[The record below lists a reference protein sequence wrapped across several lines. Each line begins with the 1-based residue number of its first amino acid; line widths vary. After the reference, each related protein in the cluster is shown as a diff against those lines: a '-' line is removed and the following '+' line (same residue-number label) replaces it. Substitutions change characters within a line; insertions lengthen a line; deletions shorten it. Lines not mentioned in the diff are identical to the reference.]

1 MTEQELMDAGREA
14 IAQGDTATAARIRE
28 QLLAMQSG
36 SSAAASTP
44 SAPRGGFMQTIRD
57 NLLGDNDDTTMNTGE
72 KIGQFMENMGESMTF
87 GLVGDEARAGFQ
99 SLRRGTSYGDELA
112 RNRQQE
118 ELFAAEHPVAD
129 VVADV
134 SGGLTGAV
142 FGGTALG
149 AAGLGARAATWGA
162 NALRNATAGAA
173 GGATFGFMEGEGGAA
188 ARAGDALAGGIVGGV
203 AGAALPEVIRG
214 AVAVARRAGITSRTP
229 VQQIARLLNV
239 NEDVARQVSLA
250 IDDQALQE
258 ADAVAARLGNDFMLA
273 DTPGL
278 APVLDAAANAS
289 PLAAQTTSR
298 ALVGRANQAGQEATA
313 AMDQALGAP
322 VGVADRIAGIRQN
335 NSGVRGQQYDQAYAN
350 PIDYS
355 RSAGQTL
362 LNRLQRVPQD
372 VRAAAR
378 RLMDIEGQSSRQR
391 MISINPDGS
400 YSVKR
405 LPDTREI
412 DYMTRSMGDAAEAT
426 RGTGALRGMSSEGRA
441 VSRLQGEIRTLL
453 KRLNPDYAQAVGTA
467 RRDIRDVAAIE
478 AGERALTAN
487 VTRSEFG
494 QVLQGMTGRERKMV
508 MAGARD
514 FLDDTLARVR
524 PTMLSPDT
532 DVREAQKIVQLLGS
546 REVVDKLRMLL
557 PADEADQL
565 ISTMNRSATMMQL
578 LAETAANSKTAF
590 RTALQQA
597 MREAMEPGV
606 IGTLAQGRPVAAT
619 QRLVQQTTGQ
629 TRHEI
634 NMQMMRGF
642 EVLAETLV
650 KTRGPEARKALAQLR
665 RAMSG
670 NQFPTQEQIDVIVR
684 GLTTGGVLASAP
696 RGEEIIKSAGR
707 MVTP

>member
-14 IAQGDTATAARIRE
+14 VAQGDTATAARIRE
-28 QLLAMQSG
+28 QLLAMR
-36 SSAAASTP
+36 AETPAP

-57 NLLGDNDDTTMNTGE
+57 NLLGDDDDTTMNTGE
-72 KIGQFMENMGESMTF
+72 KIGQFIENAGEAMTF
-87 GLVGDEARAGFQ
+87 GLLGDEAKAGMQ
-99 SLRRGTSYGDELA
+99 SLRRGTSYDDELA

-118 ELFAAEHPVAD
+118 ELFAELHPVAD
-129 VVADV
+129 VAADV
-134 SGGLTGAV
+134 TGGLTGALA
-142 FGGTALG
+142 GG
-149 AAGLGARAATWGA
+149 AALRAASLAPRAATWGA
-162 NALRNATAGAA
+162 NLLRNAIAGAT

-188 ARAGDALAGGIVGGV
+188 ARAGDAFSGAIVGGV
-203 AGAALPEVIRG
+203 GGAVLPETMR
-214 AVAVARRAGITSRTP
+214 AVVSAARRAGVTGRTP
-229 VQQIARLLNV
+229 VQQISRLLGIPP
-239 NEDVARQVSLA
+239 DVARQVSLA
-250 IDDQALQE
+250 LDDQALQE
-258 ADAVAARLGNDFMLA
+258 ADTVAARLGDDFMLA

-289 PLAAQTTSR
+289 PRAAQTTLR
-298 ALVGRANQAGQEATA
+298 ALVDRAKIAGQEATDA
-313 AMDQALGAP
+313 LDQTLGAP
-322 VGVADRIAGIRQN
+322 VGTAERIAGIRQN
-335 NSGVRGQQYDQAYAN
+335 NAGTRSSQYDQAYNN
-350 PIDYS
+350 PINYAS
-355 RSAGQTL
+355 GAGQAL
-362 LNRLQRVPQD
+362 INRLQRVPQD

-400 YSVKR
+400 YSVRK

-412 DYMTRSMGDAAEAT
+412 DYMTRAMGDAAEAT

-441 VSRLQGEIRTLL
+441 VSRLQAEIRRLL
-453 KRLNPDYAQAVGTA
+453 KRLNRDYAQAVGTA
-467 RRDIRDVAAIE
+467 RRDIRDIAAIE

-487 VTRSEFG
+487 VTRSEFKR
-494 QVLQGMTGRERKMV
+494 VLHGMTGRERKMV

-524 PTMLSPDT
+524 PTMLNPDT
-532 DVREAQKIVQLLGS
+532 DVREAQKMVQLLGS

-557 PADEADQL
+557 PASEADQL

-578 LAETAANSKTAF
+578 LAETAVNSKTAF

-597 MREAMEPGV
+597 MRDAMEPGA

-619 QRLVQQTTGQ
+619 QRLVQEATGQ
-629 TRHEI
+629 TRHEV

-642 EVLAETLV
+642 EALADTLV
-650 KTRGPEARKALAQLR
+650 NKRGPEARKALAALR
-665 RAMSG
+665 KAMSG
-670 NQFPTQEQIDVIVR
+670 EQFPTQEQIDVIVR

-696 RGEEIIKSAGR
+696 RGEEIIKATGR